1 VKRSLHR
8 KDKPL
13 AIEIVMPALEM
24 AQETALLLKWLK
36 KEGDFVSKGD
46 VLMEIETDKATVEIE
61 ATGSGFLSRMSAQ
74 AGDQVPVGQVIAVLL
89 EEPQQSSGSQAPPPP
104 VDSPTNGQGTLK
116 ISGSKSLKVTKP
128 REDVP
133 GPHRI
138 SPKARR
144 LARQHGVNL
153 SSILASGQEH
163 AVHASDISK
172 MLEARSENEAST
184 EYKAFPLQGKR
195 RVIAE
200 RTQKSYQTAPHI
212 SLSLSIN
219 MSEAQR
225 LIERTRPTGGDERS
239 ASPGLTCVFLKAAA
253 EALLQHPRLN
263 SHLVN
268 DEVREYH
275 RIDLGVAVAVEDGL
289 VVPVIRDAGRKSV
302 MEIQDELQDL
312 VARARSNR
320 LQLREM
326 TGGTFTV
333 SNLGMFGIENFS
345 AILNPPEVG
354 ILSLGCIVEKAV
366 NNQGRAEFRPFVEAT
381 INVDHRALDGAVAAK
396 YLQRLKELLEN
407 PRFIN

>member
-1 VKRSLHR
+1 LT
-8 KDKPL
+8 
-13 AIEIVMPALEM
+13 IEIVMPALEM
-24 AQETALLLKWLK
+24 AQETALLLRWIK
-36 KEGDFVSKGD
+36 KDGDFVSKGD

-61 ATGSGFLSRMSAQ
+61 ATGSGILSRVSAQ
-74 AGDQVPVGQVIAVLL
+74 TGDQVPVGQVIAVLL
-89 EEPQQSSGSQAPPPP
+89 EEPVQSSGSKAPLPS
-104 VDSPTNGQGTLK
+104 VDFSAKGQGPTE
-116 ISGSKSLKVTKP
+116 ISASKSLKVAGRQEGKP
-128 REDVP
+128 
-133 GPHRI
+133 GSQRI

-153 SSILASGQEH
+153 SSVLASGPEQ

-172 MLEARSENEAST
+172 MLEARGGNQAST
-184 EYKAFPLQGKR
+184 DYKAFPLKGKR

-212 SLSLSIN
+212 SLTLSIN
-219 MSEAQR
+219 MGEVQR
-225 LIERTRPTGGDERS
+225 FIEGTGIAGGDEGR
-239 ASPGLTCVFLKAAA
+239 PTPRLTCLFLKAAA

-263 SHLVN
+263 AHLID

-275 RIDLGVAVAVEDGL
+275 QIDLGVAVAVEDGL

-312 VARARSNR
+312 VARARSSR

-326 TGGTFTV
+326 TGSTFTV

-366 NNQGRAEFRPFVEAT
+366 NDQGRADFRPFVEAT
-381 INVDHRALDGAVAAK
+381 INVDHRALDGAIAAR
-396 YLQRLKELLEN
+396 YLQRLKELLES
-407 PRFIN
+407 PHFIY

>member
-24 AQETALLLKWLK
+24 AQETALLVKWLK

-61 ATGSGFLSRMSAQ
+61 ATGSGILSRVSAQ

-89 EEPQQSSGSQAPPPP
+89 DEPSQSFGSQTPPPR
-104 VDSPTNGQGTLK
+104 VDSPANGQGRIE
-116 ISGSKSLKVTKP
+116 ISGSKSPKVAKP

-133 GPHRI
+133 GPQRI

-195 RVIAE
+195 KVIAE

-225 LIERTRPTGGDERS
+225 LIERARPTGGDEGS

-253 EALLQHPRLN
+253 ETLLQHPRLN
-263 SHLVN
+263 AHLVN

-302 MEIQDELQDL
+302 MEIQGELQDL
-312 VARARSNR
+312 VARARNNR
-320 LQLREM
+320 LQLKEM
-326 TGGTFTV
+326 TGSTFTV

-407 PRFIN
+407 PQFIN

>member
-1 VKRSLHR
+1 
-8 KDKPL
+8 L

-24 AQETALLLKWLK
+24 AQETALLLRWLK
-36 KEGDFVSKGD
+36 KDGDFVSKGD

-61 ATGSGFLSRMSAQ
+61 ATGSGILSRVSAQ
-74 AGDQVPVGQVIAVLL
+74 AGDQVPVGQVVAVLL
-89 EEPQQSSGSQAPPPP
+89 EEPLQSSGSQAPPPP
-104 VDSPTNGQGTLK
+104 AESPAKAQGP
-116 ISGSKSLKVTKP
+116 IEIPASKSLKVAGTREEVP
-128 REDVP
+128 RP
-133 GPHRI
+133 QRI

-153 SSILASGQEH
+153 SSVLPSGQEQ

-172 MLEARSENEAST
+172 MLEARSENEIST
-184 EYKAFPLQGKR
+184 EYKVFPLQGKR

-219 MSEAQR
+219 MSEAKR
-225 LIERTRPTGGDERS
+225 LIERTRPAGGDEGR
-239 ASPGLTCVFLKAAA
+239 ASPGLTCLFLKAAA

-263 SHLVN
+263 AHLVK

-275 RIDLGVAVAVEDGL
+275 RIDLGVAVEVEDGL

-312 VARARSNR
+312 VARARRNR
-320 LQLREM
+320 LHLREM
-326 TGGTFTV
+326 TGSTFTV

-381 INVDHRALDGAVAAK
+381 INVDHRALDGAVAAR
-396 YLQRLKELLEN
+396 YLQRLKELLES
-407 PRFIN
+407 PKFIY